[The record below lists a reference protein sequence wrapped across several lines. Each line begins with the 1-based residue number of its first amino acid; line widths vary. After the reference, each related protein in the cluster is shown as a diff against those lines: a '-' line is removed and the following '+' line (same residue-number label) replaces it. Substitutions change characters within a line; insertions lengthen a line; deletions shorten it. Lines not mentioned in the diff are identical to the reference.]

1 MTLFR
6 TVLSFKNIQEYSI
19 LNSVFKV
26 QFIVKSFPRKT
37 SEFSQVNVWILMVLI
52 LCFQVNICFFGK
64 IWGLHKTIL
73 IRLDTDR
80 VDMTTSC
87 SPYQHGYTRIRRYRG
102 THSTLLKQK
111 RKLKKEKIVNFYFLK
126 ILGQK

>member
-1 MTLFR
+1 M
-6 TVLSFKNIQEYSI
+6 YY
-19 LNSVFKV
+19 
-26 QFIVKSFPRKT
+26 
-37 SEFSQVNVWILMVLI
+37 
-52 LCFQVNICFFGK
+52 QVNICFFGK

-111 RKLKKEKIVNFYFLK
+111 RKIEKRKNSKFLLFEK
-126 ILGQK
+126 FGSEIK